1 MVSESSLWYCCEM
14 STKLMNTD
22 EVAEH
27 LSITIQTL
35 FRWRQ
40 KGYGPAWMRIGP
52 RIIRHKMSDVVEW
65 EDRLRD
71 AEQV

>member
-1 MVSESSLWYCCEM
+1 M

-40 KGYGPAWMRIGP
+40 KGYVPAWMRIGP
-52 RIIRHKMSDVVEW
+52 RIIRYKMSDVVEW

-71 AEQV
+71 VQ